1 MESNCAVQLVHQ
13 ILDMSLAK
21 GIFPVQ
27 LVRLLRGFFAR
38 YNESDKKTLA
48 LVPYI
53 TRPSKAHCVP

>member
-27 LVRLLRGFFAR
+27 VVRLLRGSFR
-38 YNESDKKTLA
+38 K
-48 LVPYI
+48 V
-53 TRPSKAHCVP
+53 